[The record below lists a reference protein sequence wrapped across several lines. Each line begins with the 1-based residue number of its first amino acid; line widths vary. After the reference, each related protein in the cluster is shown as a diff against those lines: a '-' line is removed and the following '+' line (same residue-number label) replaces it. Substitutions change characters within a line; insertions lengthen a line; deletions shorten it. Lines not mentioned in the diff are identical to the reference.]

1 MQNLFLGV
9 YFWYCLFVLLF
20 VFLYFGYNLL
30 KLVLFVFDIVFHFS
44 LYLCLFFPQ
53 NFTHHD
59 VYGHLQNGL
68 PWPRSWTTSCPFPRA
83 SPRKFPPLPGGTEK
97 TGSCR
102 TDWLHTSWSGGAALV
117 RSWSWQPRRKWPV
130 PRTDRSRSSGG
141 KSEHIQVLQCTE
153 ESKYWNCT
161 YSKFIEK
168 YNHAFN

>member
-1 MQNLFLGV
+1 MQDLFFGV

-30 KLVLFVFDIVFHFS
+30 KLVLFVFDIVCFVFYFS
-44 LYLCLFFPQ
+44 LYFCLFFPQ

-102 TDWLHTSWSGGAALV
+102 TDWPHTSWSGGAALV

-130 PRTDRSRSSGG
+130 PRTDRSRS
-141 KSEHIQVLQCTE
+141 
-153 ESKYWNCT
+153 
-161 YSKFIEK
+161 
-168 YNHAFN
+168 

>member
-1 MQNLFLGV
+1 MGFTFDIVCLFYYLCFYILVIIYLNWFCLFLI
-9 YFWYCLFVLLF
+9 LFVLF
-20 VFLYFGYNLL
+20 FIFRFIFAYF
-30 KLVLFVFDIVFHFS
+30 S
-44 LYLCLFFPQ
+44 PQ

-102 TDWLHTSWSGGAALV
+102 TDWPHTSWSGGAALV

-130 PRTDRSRSSGG
+130 PRTDRSRS
-141 KSEHIQVLQCTE
+141 
-153 ESKYWNCT
+153 
-161 YSKFIEK
+161 
-168 YNHAFN
+168 